1 MRKGYYGMTKQQE
14 FLDFWDYL
22 TNDLAGPVE
31 VPENVKAYIDA
42 LRNVDV
48 IEKPAFTENG
58 GLILRYL
65 QSAPTAMYKARDIAE
80 GMGIGSKAVSGAMRK
95 LVTDGYVEKVGKDPV
110 VYMITEKGK
119 NVIFE
124 GENE

>member
-1 MRKGYYGMTKQQE
+1 MTKQEE
-14 FLDFWDYL
+14 FLKFWDYL
-22 TNDLAGPVE
+22 TKNLAGPVE

-42 LRNVDV
+42 LRSVNS
-48 IEKPAFTENG
+48 IEKPLFTENG
-58 GLILRYL
+58 GMILKYL
-65 QSAPTAMYKARDIAE
+65 QTQPPQMYKARDIAD
-80 GMGIGSKAVSGAMRK
+80 GMGVSSKAVSGAMRK

-119 NVIFE
+119 NVEFNE

>member
-1 MRKGYYGMTKQQE
+1 MTKQQE

-22 TNDLAGPVE
+22 TKELAGPVE
-31 VPENVKAYIDA
+31 VPENVQAYIDA
-42 LRNVDV
+42 LRNVDS

-58 GLILRYL
+58 SLILKYL
-65 QSAPTAMYKARDIAE
+65 QTQTPQMYKARDIAD
-80 GMGIGSKAVSGAMRK
+80 GMGISSKAVSGAMRK

-119 NVIFE
+119 NVEFE